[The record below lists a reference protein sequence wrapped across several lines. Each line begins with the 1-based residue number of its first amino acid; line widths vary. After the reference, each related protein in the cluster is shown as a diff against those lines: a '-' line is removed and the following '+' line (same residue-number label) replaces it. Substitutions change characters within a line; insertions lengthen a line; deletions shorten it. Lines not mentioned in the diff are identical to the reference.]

1 MLSGSISQPR
11 VYFTIPVT
19 AIIVASNT
27 RGILPEP
34 CLPPEDPVP
43 DWGLGRVATRCRCQ
57 ARGTSTYSAG
67 VNVLS
72 IQRHCFY
79 TLLFLLHI
87 LCSVFSSVLLLLCLE
102 LLLRQRSPWP
112 LGIRAHQLATIITT
126 APRTPLRL
134 LLP

>member
-1 MLSGSISQPR
+1 MIL
-11 VYFTIPVT
+11 
-19 AIIVASNT
+19 ASNT

-43 DWGLGRVATRCRCQ
+43 DWGLGRVATRCCCQ

-72 IQRHCFY
+72 IQRHFSN
-79 TLLFLLHI
+79 TFVFLFHAL
-87 LCSVFSSVLLLLCLE
+87 FSSISVQLLLCLE
-102 LLLRQRSPWP
+102 PLLRQRSPWP